1 MNYQSIYD
9 RLIEHNRNTSKIKK
23 QTESHHI
30 IPKSFAK
37 LDGIEDIHGSWN
49 RVNLPIRE
57 HFIAHLLLARIWRGH
72 KVKGPKM
79 AKAIRNMTNNG
90 KYTSKDYSWL
100 KLNYS
105 HSDEH
110 KQKISDAKMGHIQ
123 SESTKQKISK
133 TRLSKF
139 ADGYTYSEDYIKQQS
154 DSHKGNKNSFFGKQH
169 SDESKNKIKE
179 ARAKQII
186 SEETKNKMSA
196 THKRLARER
205 KELIIILAMHLHYQ

>member
-1 MNYQSIYD
+1 
-9 RLIEHNRNTSKIKK
+9 
-23 QTESHHI
+23 
-30 IPKSFAK
+30 
-37 LDGIEDIHGSWN
+37 
-49 RVNLPIRE
+49 
-57 HFIAHLLLARIWRGH
+57 
-72 KVKGPKM
+72 M
-79 AKAIRNMTNNG
+79 AKAILRMTNCKRYG
-90 KYTSKDYSWL
+90 SKDYL
-100 KLNYS
+100 LLRINYS

-110 KQKISDAKMGHIQ
+110 KQKISDAKMGYIQ

-133 TRLSKF
+133 TRHSKF
-139 ADGYTYSEDYIKQQS
+139 ANGYAYSEDYIKQQS